1 MMTQNQNFQVLE
13 LRNLNNDNLASF
25 PNCEFT
31 LVNKGT
37 SDCVSP
43 EKPENL
49 IISISRSIKQPK
61 DDFNIEGS
69 KIKFE
74 QEIFANPEFI
84 FLKQEVG
91 DDEEVY
97 FDLEPD
103 PSCLIESIR
112 NIGYTLETAI
122 ADIIDNSISAL
133 ANNIYINIKFNDKN
147 NGFFIEIIDD
157 GIGMNKQQCVMAMRV
172 GSKNPINSRDINDLG
187 RFGLGLK
194 TASFSQCRRLTV
206 ETYSKEY
213 NQKNSLTWDLDKLR
227 ECGKWKIK
235 KNDSPKIDIGTK
247 IIWEKLDKFG
257 IELENIQDDQKKIK
271 KIQLKIG
278 ETATKIEKHIS
289 LIFHRFIDAKNID
302 KNIRRIHIFL
312 NERKIKPFNPFNESN
327 NATFIS
333 PITEIPSTSMKINYF
348 ILPHKDK
355 CKEREYEEY
364 AGEDGYLESQ
374 GFYVYRNYRLIT
386 WGTWFKIME
395 KLNAYRLCRVRI
407 DIGNDMDFRWKID
420 VKKSNANPPKAI
432 RDFLEEYVRK
442 VQIKGQKLTDGKIA
456 KFSSDD
462 NLKIWVSDK
471 IKRTKITEFKINR
484 KNPLIKKI
492 IKNIDSGLEI
502 IKEIE
507 ASVPYDLINLHV
519 NDTKQKFQ
527 STYNPKRQEF
537 IDRCIFLTS
546 ELRED
551 NIDDDTIKKMCLGLA
566 ESNGMD
572 ISSEDIN
579 LILK

>member
-1 MMTQNQNFQVLE
+1 MMTENQKFQVLE
-13 LRNLNNDNLASF
+13 LRNLKNDNLASF

-37 SDCVSP
+37 SDCVYP
-43 EKPENL
+43 EMAENL
-49 IISISRSIKQPK
+49 IISISRSIKKPK

-69 KIKFE
+69 KIKFKK
-74 QEIFANPEFI
+74 EISETPEFI
-84 FLKQEVG
+84 FFKQKE
-91 DDEEVY
+91 DDDEVY

-147 NGFFIEIIDD
+147 NGFVIEIIDD

-172 GSKNPINSRDINDLG
+172 GSKNPTNSRDINDLG

-194 TASFSQCRRLTV
+194 TASFSQCRSLTV

-213 NQKNSLTWDLDKLR
+213 NEKNSFTWDLDKLR

-235 KNDSPKIDIGTK
+235 KNDPPKINIGTK
-247 IIWEKLDKFG
+247 IIWEKLDKWG
-257 IELENIQDDQKKIK
+257 IELENIQDDQKKVK

-278 ETATKIEKHIS
+278 ETASKIEKHIS
-289 LIFHRFIDAKNID
+289 LIFHRFIDAKSID
-302 KNIRRIHIFL
+302 KNIRQIQIFL

-333 PITEIPSTSMKINYF
+333 PITEIPSSSMKINYF

-355 CKEREYEEY
+355 CKDREYEEY

-456 KFSSDD
+456 KFSTDD

-527 STYNPKRQEF
+527 STYNPNRQEF

-546 ELRED
+546 NYRKD
-551 NIDDDTIKKMCLGLA
+551 NIDDDTIKKMCLELA
-566 ESNGMD
+566 ERKGME
-572 ISSEDIN
+572 ISSEDIK